1 MRRFIISRSTIF
13 FCPAIN
19 SKLNKEGG
27 ANSTADVNSFIF
39 YSSFRDAY
47 EALKTTGQDREYLDA
62 LFRFAFDG
70 ETTRTGDVFTD
81 AFISAF
87 EPQITANKKRR
98 ENGKKGGAPK
108 NNKNAQKQPKV
119 ENEKTH
125 NQPNVNVNENVNVNV
140 NGNGNANSNVN
151 ENANVC
157 RTPPIDSFYTEY
169 NERRKAKQ

>member
-1 MRRFIISRSTIF
+1 M
-13 FCPAIN
+13 
-19 SKLNKEGG
+19 
-27 ANSTADVNSFIF
+27 
-39 YSSFRDAY
+39 
-47 EALKTTGQDREYLDA
+47 
-62 LFRFAFDG
+62 
-70 ETTRTGDVFTD
+70 TD

-119 ENEKTH
+119 ENEKTQK
-125 NQPNVNVNENVNVNV
+125 QPKVENEKTQKQPNVNENVNVNVNGNV

-157 RTPPIDSFYTEY
+157 RTPPLDPFYTEY